1 KPMNCPFHI
10 EIFRSRPRSYRDLP
24 MRYAEFGTV
33 YRYELSGVL
42 QGLTRVRGFTQD
54 DAHTFCTPDQ
64 VGAEIVHALRFSL
77 YVLRTFGLTDFKA
90 YISTKPPQKAI
101 GTDRDWEE
109 ATGAL
114 RAAVESQGLPYEYD
128 VGGGAFYGPK
138 IDLKVRDSL
147 GREWQLS
154 TVQFDFNLPERFQL
168 EYRGNDGAFHRPF
181 MVHRALFGSVE
192 RFFAMLV
199 EHFAGVFPLWLAPT
213 QVVVVPIADR
223 HNAYAYAVRKLLR
236 AAGMRAEADDRDE
249 RMQAKVRDA
258 EIEKIPFVFVVGD
271 KEAAAG
277 TVSVRSRDKAV
288 QGVMTVASYLDATE
302 EQRKV
307 GTPEPLD
314 D

>member
-1 KPMNCPFHI
+1 
-10 EIFRSRPRSYRDLP
+10 
-24 MRYAEFGTV
+24 
-33 YRYELSGVL
+33 
-42 QGLTRVRGFTQD
+42 
-54 DAHTFCTPDQ
+54 
-64 VGAEIVHALRFSL
+64 
-77 YVLRTFGLTDFKA
+77 
-90 YISTKPPQKAI
+90 
-101 GTDRDWEE
+101 
-109 ATGAL
+109 
-114 RAAVESQGLPYEYD
+114 
-128 VGGGAFYGPK
+128 
-138 IDLKVRDSL
+138 
-147 GREWQLS
+147 
-154 TVQFDFNLPERFQL
+154 FNLPERFQL